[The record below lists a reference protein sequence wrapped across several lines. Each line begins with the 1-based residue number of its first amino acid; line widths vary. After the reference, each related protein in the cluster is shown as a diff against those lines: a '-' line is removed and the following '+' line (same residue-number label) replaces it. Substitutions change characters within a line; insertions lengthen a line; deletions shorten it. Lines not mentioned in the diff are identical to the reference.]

1 MLPFFKRRIVLLFRR
16 CDLPIQYGKIT
27 SRQVALLKP
36 YGVRCRRFGYF
47 SRLGDYVVT
56 SKTSSLSFRPQGEI
70 LDPSHSFGMTTAV
83 LGHCDTV
90 SRARKKS
97 LEREDGQH

>member
-36 YGVRCRRFGYF
+36 YGIRCRRFGYF
-47 SRLGDYVVT
+47 SGWCE
-56 SKTSSLSFRPQGEI
+56 GEI
-70 LDPSHSFGMTTAV
+70 FKLTRTEKTANIRM
-83 LGHCDTV
+83 LGRSAEPTFNKSW
-90 SRARKKS
+90 SRV
-97 LEREDGQH
+97 